1 VYALQQSCHAAR
13 ERVIYQRITF
23 TIFGVRQRRSTNLTE
38 ILKHTRSICSTCGE
52 IVPSTYEVRDNE
64 QVFYTRRCPTHG
76 VVDTDLGYHAAYYRK
91 SFAVEKVMIARYGD
105 GGDTDISQGL
115 SPFPLR
121 KSAGLAILEVTERCN
136 LTCPMCYAFSSPSER
151 DYSLEE
157 IETRLDQLIAV
168 EGKGISLQISGG
180 EPSVRKDLDV
190 IAAMVKRKGFGQLEM
205 VSNGIRLAREPE
217 FAQKL
222 VDWGFT
228 SVYLQFDST
237 RPEDIVKLR
246 AEDLWDVRVKAIA
259 ALERVHLPS
268 TLAVS
273 LYDGLNTDQIQQIVH
288 FAWQHPDTVCAIAFQ
303 AATPFGRFQVDNKVK
318 QGEQKAPR
326 KLRMP
331 EILKLIEEQTGLSQ
345 DLFFPVGEGSPLC
358 NTFSLL
364 KYTKDGYK
372 PIAPNFTLKEFME
385 VVGPRPNMTLRMLTR
400 GRAAILPQLVTNIGG
415 SLKLMKT
422 LWPHIGTDPSFWT
435 SRKTLT
441 LFVKPF
447 MDESDIDMSRI
458 ERCCF
463 HNASPRGVMS
473 FCALNAKMRP
483 AQPHAQESAFVPLP
497 TRRSRQHLVS

>member
-1 VYALQQSCHAAR
+1 MA
-13 ERVIYQRITF
+13 
-23 TIFGVRQRRSTNLTE
+23 E
-38 ILKHTRSICSTCGE
+38 ILKQTRSICSACGE
-52 IVPSTYEVRDNE
+52 IVPAMYEVRENE
-64 QVFYTRRCPTHG
+64 QVFFTRTCPTHG

-91 SFAVEKVMIARYGD
+91 SFNVEKLMIERYGD
-105 GGDTDISQGL
+105 GGDTDISKGL

-121 KSAGLAILEVTERCN
+121 KPAGLAILEVTERCN
-136 LTCPMCYAFSSPSER
+136 LTCPMCYAYSSPSER

-157 IETRLDQLIAV
+157 IEMRLDQLIAV

-180 EPSVRKDLDV
+180 EPSVRKDLDK

-205 VSNGIRLAREPE
+205 VSNGIRLAREPD
-217 FAQKL
+217 FAEKM
-222 VDWGFT
+222 VEWGFT

-237 RPEDIVKLR
+237 RPEDIIKLR
-246 AEDLWDVRVKAIA
+246 GEDLWDVRVKAIA
-259 ALERVHLPS
+259 ALERVKLPS

-273 LYDGLNTDQIQQIVH
+273 LYDGLNSDQIQQVIH
-288 FAWQHPDTVCAIAFQ
+288 FAWQHPGTVCAIAFQ
-303 AATPFGRFQVDNKVK
+303 AATPFGRFEVKNDDNSASN
-318 QGEQKAPR
+318 GNGNGHSTTEEPRAPR

-331 EILKLIEEQTGLSQ
+331 EILKLIEEQTGVPE

-358 NTFSLL
+358 NTFTLL
-364 KYTKDGYK
+364 KYTKEGYK
-372 PIAPNFTLKEFME
+372 PIAPNFTLKEFMD
-385 VVGPRPNMTLRMLTR
+385 VMGPRPNMTLRMLTR
-400 GRAAILPQLVTNIGG
+400 GRSAVLPQIVSNIGG

-483 AQPHAQESAFVPLP
+483 AQPHANESAFVPLP
-497 TRRSRQHLVS
+497 TRRSKQQVVPAH

>member
-1 VYALQQSCHAAR
+1 
-13 ERVIYQRITF
+13 
-23 TIFGVRQRRSTNLTE
+23 LTE
-38 ILKHTRSICSTCGE
+38 ILKHTRSICSSCGE
-52 IVPSTYEVRDNE
+52 IIPAAYEVRDQE
-64 QVFYTRRCPTHG
+64 QVFFSRNCPIHG
-76 VVDTDLGYHAAYYRK
+76 IMDTDLGYHAAYYRK
-91 SFAVEKVMIARYGD
+91 SFHVERMMIERYGD
-105 GGDTDISQGL
+105 GGDTDISKGL

-121 KSAGLAILEVTERCN
+121 KPAGLAILEVTERCN
-136 LTCPMCYAFSSPSER
+136 LTCPMCYAYSSPSER

-180 EPSVRKDLDV
+180 EPSVRKDLDK

-205 VSNGIRLAREPE
+205 VSNGIRLAREPD
-217 FAQKL
+217 FAEKL
-222 VDWGFT
+222 VEWGFT

-237 RPEDIVKLR
+237 RPEDIIKLR
-246 AEDLWDVRVKAIA
+246 GEDLWNVREKAIT
-259 ALERVHLPS
+259 ALERVKLPS

-273 LYDGLNTDQIQQIVH
+273 LYDGLNSDQVQQVIH

-303 AATPFGRFQVDNKVK
+303 AATPFGRFEVNNEEDIANGNGHSSTKRP
-318 QGEQKAPR
+318 APPR

-331 EILKLIEEQTGLSQ
+331 EILKLIEEQAGIPE

-358 NTFSLL
+358 NTFTLL
-364 KYTKDGYK
+364 KYTKEGYK
-372 PIAPNFTLKEFME
+372 PIAPNFTLREFME
-385 VVGPRPNMTLRMLTR
+385 VMGPHPNMTLRMLTR
-400 GRAAILPQLVTNIGG
+400 GRAAVLPQIVSNIGG

-483 AQPHAQESAFVPLP
+483 AQPHASESAFVPLP
-497 TRRSRQHLVS
+497 TRRSKEHTMPAH

>member
-1 VYALQQSCHAAR
+1 
-13 ERVIYQRITF
+13 
-23 TIFGVRQRRSTNLTE
+23 LTE
-38 ILKHTRSICSTCGE
+38 ILKQTRSICSACGE
-52 IVPSTYEVRDNE
+52 IVPATYEVRDNE
-64 QVFYTRRCPTHG
+64 QVFFSRTCPMHG
-76 VVDTDLGYHAAYYRK
+76 VVDTDLGYHAPFYRK
-91 SFAVEKVMIARYGD
+91 SFNVEKLMIERYGD
-105 GGDTDISQGL
+105 GGSTDISKGL

-121 KSAGLAILEVTERCN
+121 KPAGLAILEVTERCN
-136 LTCPMCYAFSSPSER
+136 LTCPMCYAYSSPLER

-180 EPSVRKDLDV
+180 EPSVRKDLDK
-190 IAAMVKRKGFGQLEM
+190 IAAMVKQKGFGQLEM
-205 VSNGIRLAREPE
+205 VSNGIRLAREPD
-217 FAQKL
+217 FAEKL
-222 VDWGFT
+222 VAWGFT

-237 RPEDIVKLR
+237 RPADILKLR
-246 AEDLWDVRVKAIA
+246 GEELWDVRVKATA
-259 ALERVHLPS
+259 ALERVKLPS

-273 LYDGLNTDQIQQIVH
+273 LYDGLNSDQIQQVID
-288 FAWQHPDTVCAIAFQ
+288 FAWQHPGTVCAIAFQ
-303 AATPFGRFQVDNKVK
+303 AATPFGRFEVNNGSNGD
-318 QGEQKAPR
+318 GHPAPR

-331 EILKLIEEQTGLSQ
+331 EILQLIEEQTGISQ

-358 NTFSLL
+358 NTFTLL
-364 KYTKDGYK
+364 KYTREGYK
-372 PIAPNFTLKEFME
+372 PIAPNFSLQEFME
-385 VVGPRPNMTLRMLTR
+385 VMGPRPNMTLRMLTR
-400 GRAAILPQLVTNIGG
+400 GRAAVLPQIVSNIGG

-473 FCALNAKMRP
+473 FCALNARMRP
-483 AQPHAQESAFVPLP
+483 AQPHASESAFVPLP
-497 TRRSRQHLVS
+497 TRRSKQQVV

>member
-1 VYALQQSCHAAR
+1 LA
-13 ERVIYQRITF
+13 
-23 TIFGVRQRRSTNLTE
+23 E
-38 ILKHTRSICSTCGE
+38 ILKQTRSICSACGE
-52 IVPSTYEVRDNE
+52 IIPATYEVRDNE
-64 QVFYTRRCPTHG
+64 QVFFTRTCPSHG
-76 VVDTDLGYHAAYYRK
+76 IVETDLGYHAAYYRR
-91 SFAVEKVMIARYGD
+91 SFDVEKIMIERYGD
-105 GGDTDISQGL
+105 GGNTDISKGL

-121 KSAGLAILEVTERCN
+121 KPAGLAILEVTERCN
-136 LTCPMCYAFSSPSER
+136 LTCPMCYAYSSPSER

-157 IETRLDQLIAV
+157 IEIRLDQLIAV

-180 EPSVRKDLDV
+180 EPSVRKDLDK

-205 VSNGIRLAREPE
+205 VSNGIRLAREPD
-217 FAQKL
+217 FAKKL
-222 VDWGFT
+222 VEWGFT

-237 RPEDIVKLR
+237 RPEDIIKLR
-246 AEDLWDVRVKAIA
+246 GEDLWDVRKKAIA
-259 ALERVHLPS
+259 ALERVKLPS

-273 LYDGLNTDQIQQIVH
+273 LYDGLNTDQIQQVID
-288 FAWQHPDTVCAIAFQ
+288 FAWQHPGTVCAIAFQ
-303 AATPFGRFQVDNKVK
+303 AATPFGRFEVDNSKTNGNEHADTA
-318 QGEQKAPR
+318 QPRTPR

-331 EILKLIEEQTGLSQ
+331 EILKLIEEQTGVSQ

-358 NTFSLL
+358 NTFTLL

-385 VVGPRPNMTLRMLTR
+385 VMGPHPNMTLRMLTR
-400 GRAAILPQLVTNIGG
+400 GRSAVLPQIVTNIGG

-473 FCALNAKMRP
+473 FCALNARMRP
-483 AQPHAQESAFVPLP
+483 AQPHANESAFVPLP
-497 TRRSRQHLVS
+497 TRRTKQQAAPTH

>member
-1 VYALQQSCHAAR
+1 MA
-13 ERVIYQRITF
+13 
-23 TIFGVRQRRSTNLTE
+23 E
-38 ILKHTRSICSTCGE
+38 ILKQTRSICSTCGE
-52 IVPSTYEVRDNE
+52 IVPAAYEVRNDE
-64 QVFYTRRCPTHG
+64 QVFFTRNCPAHG
-76 VVDTDLGYHAAYYRK
+76 QVDTDLGFHAAYYRK
-91 SFAVEKVMIARYGD
+91 SFTVEKMMVQRYGD
-105 GGDTDISQGL
+105 GENTDISQGL

-121 KSAGLAILEVTERCN
+121 KPAGLAILEVTERCN
-136 LTCPMCYAFSSPSER
+136 LTCPMCYAYSSPAGR

-180 EPSVRKDLDV
+180 EPSVRKDLDQ
-190 IAAMVKRKGFGQLEM
+190 IAAMVKGKGFGQLEM
-205 VSNGIRLAREPE
+205 VSNGIRLAREVD
-217 FAQKL
+217 FAGKL
-222 VDWGFT
+222 VKWGFT

-237 RPEDIVKLR
+237 RPEDIIKLR
-246 AEDLWDVRVKAIA
+246 GEDLWGVREKAIA
-259 ALERVHLPS
+259 ALERVKLPS

-273 LYDGLNTDQIQQIVH
+273 LYDGLNSDQIQQVIH

-303 AATPFGRFQVDNKVK
+303 AATPFGRFEVHND
-318 QGEQKAPR
+318 GEDEDGRGTDHRMRVPR

-331 EILKLIEEQTGLSQ
+331 EILQLIEEQTGIAQ

-358 NTFSLL
+358 NSFSLL

-372 PIAPNFTLKEFME
+372 PIAPNFTLKEFMD
-385 VVGPRPNMTLRMLTR
+385 VMGPRPNMTLRMLTR

-483 AQPHAQESAFVPLP
+483 AQPHASETAFIPLP
-497 TRRSRQHLVS
+497 TRRTRQHSEVTEP

>member
-1 VYALQQSCHAAR
+1 MV
-13 ERVIYQRITF
+13 
-23 TIFGVRQRRSTNLTE
+23 E
-38 ILKHTRSICSTCGE
+38 ILKQTRSICSACGE
-52 IVPSTYEVRDNE
+52 IVPATYEVRADE
-64 QVFYTRRCPTHG
+64 RVYFSRTCPEHG
-76 VVDTDLGYHAAYYRK
+76 GVDTDLGPHAAYYRK
-91 SFAVEKVMIARYGD
+91 SFNVEKLMIERYGD
-105 GGDTDISQGL
+105 GGDTDISRGL

-121 KSAGLAILEVTERCN
+121 KPAGLAILEVTERCN
-136 LTCPMCYAFSSPSER
+136 LTCPMCYAYSSPSER
-151 DYSLEE
+151 DYTLAE
-157 IETRLDQLIAV
+157 IEMRLDQLIEV

-180 EPSVRKDLDV
+180 EPSVRKDLDQ
-190 IAAMVKRKGFGQLEM
+190 IAAMVRRKGFGHLEM
-205 VSNGIRLAREPE
+205 VSNGIRLAREAD
-217 FAQKL
+217 FAAKL
-222 VDWGFT
+222 VSWGFT

-237 RPEDIVKLR
+237 RADDIVKLR
-246 AEDLWDVRVKAIA
+246 GEDLWEVRQKAVA
-259 ALERVHLPS
+259 ALERVKLPS

-273 LYDGLNTDQIQQIVH
+273 LYDGLNTDQIQQTIH

-303 AATPFGRFQVDNKVK
+303 AATPFGRFEIAGKETPDNE
-318 QGEQKAPR
+318 EQASIANVPR

-331 EILKLIEEQTGLSQ
+331 EILKLIEEQAGIAE

-358 NTFSLL
+358 NAFTLL
-364 KYTKDGYK
+364 KHTKDGYR

-385 VVGPRPNMTLRMLTR
+385 IIGPRPNMTLRMLTR
-400 GRAAILPQLVTNIGG
+400 GRSAVLPQLVTNIGG

-473 FCALNAKMRP
+473 FCALNARMRP
-483 AQPHAQESAFVPLP
+483 AQPHAQESAFIPLP
-497 TRRSRQHLVS
+497 TRRPKVQPVQSM

>member
-1 VYALQQSCHAAR
+1 M
-13 ERVIYQRITF
+13 
-23 TIFGVRQRRSTNLTE
+23 TE
-38 ILKHTRSICSTCGE
+38 ILKQTRSICSICGE
-52 IVPSTYEVRDNE
+52 IVPAVYEVRGNE
-64 QVFYTRRCPTHG
+64 QVFFTRTCPTHG
-76 VVDTDLGYHAAYYRK
+76 IVDTDLGYHAAFYRK
-91 SFAVEKVMIARYGD
+91 SFAVEKIMLQRYGD

-121 KSAGLAILEVTERCN
+121 KPAGLAILEVTERCN

-180 EPSVRKDLDV
+180 EPSVRKDLDQ

-205 VSNGIRLAREPE
+205 VSNGIRLARETD
-217 FAQKL
+217 FAEKL
-222 VDWGFT
+222 VKWGFT

-237 RPEDIVKLR
+237 RPEDIIKLR
-246 AEDLWDVRVKAIA
+246 GEDLWNVREKAVA
-259 ALERVHLPS
+259 ALERVKLPS

-273 LYDGLNTDQIQQIVH
+273 LYDGLNSDQIQQVVH

-303 AATPFGRFQVDNKVK
+303 AATPFGRFEVSNNNADANGGATESKI
-318 QGEQKAPR
+318 KAPR

-331 EILKLIEEQTGLSQ
+331 EILQLIEEQTGVSQ

-364 KYTKDGYK
+364 KYTKEGYK
-372 PIAPNFTLKEFME
+372 PIAPNFTLKEFMD
-385 VVGPRPNMTLRMLTR
+385 VMGPRPNMTLRMLTR

-483 AQPHAQESAFVPLP
+483 AQPHASESAFIPLP
-497 TRRSRQHLVS
+497 TRRARQQPQATVS

>member
-1 VYALQQSCHAAR
+1 M
-13 ERVIYQRITF
+13 
-23 TIFGVRQRRSTNLTE
+23 TE
-38 ILKHTRSICSTCGE
+38 ILKPTRSICSVCGE
-52 IVPSTYEVRDNE
+52 IVPAIYEVRDNE
-64 QVFYTRRCPTHG
+64 QVFFTRSCPSHG
-76 VVDTDLGYHAAYYRK
+76 VVETNLGFHAAYYRK
-91 SFAVEKVMIARYGD
+91 SFEVEKVMIERYGD
-105 GGDTDISQGL
+105 GGDTDISKGL

-121 KSAGLAILEVTERCN
+121 KPAGLAILEVTERCN
-136 LTCPMCYAFSSPSER
+136 LTCPMCYAYSSPSER

-180 EPSVRKDLDV
+180 EPSVRKDLDK

-217 FAQKL
+217 FAEKL
-222 VDWGFT
+222 VEWGFT

-237 RPEDIVKLR
+237 RPEDIFKLR
-246 AEDLWDVRVKAIA
+246 GEDMWDVRVKAIA
-259 ALERVHLPS
+259 ALERVKLPS
-268 TLAVS
+268 TLAVA
-273 LYDGLNTDQIQQIVH
+273 LYDGLNSDQISAIIH

-303 AATPFGRFQVDNKVK
+303 AATPFGRFEVNKDEVDGDVAP
-318 QGEQKAPR
+318 APR

-331 EILKLIEEQTGLSQ
+331 EILQLIEEQTGIAE

-364 KYTKDGYK
+364 KYTKEGYK
-372 PIAPNFTLKEFME
+372 PIAPNFTLQEFMD
-385 VVGPRPNMTLRMLTR
+385 VMGPRPNMTLRMLTR
-400 GRAAILPQLVTNIGG
+400 GRAAILPQIVSNIGG

-473 FCALNAKMRP
+473 FCALNARMRP
-483 AQPHAQESAFVPLP
+483 AQPHAEEKAFIPLP
-497 TRRSRQHLVS
+497 TRRAKSQAGTS

>member
-1 VYALQQSCHAAR
+1 MA
-13 ERVIYQRITF
+13 
-23 TIFGVRQRRSTNLTE
+23 E
-38 ILKHTRSICSTCGE
+38 ILKQTRSICSACGE
-52 IVPSTYEVRDNE
+52 IVPATYEVREQE
-64 QVFYTRRCPTHG
+64 QVFFSRVCPVHG
-76 VVDTDLGYHAAYYRK
+76 VVDTNLGYHAAYYRK
-91 SFAVEKVMIARYGD
+91 SFHVENLMIERYGD
-105 GGDTDISQGL
+105 GGDTDISKGL
-115 SPFPLR
+115 SPFALR
-121 KSAGLAILEVTERCN
+121 KPAGLAILEVTERCN
-136 LTCPMCYAFSSPSER
+136 LTCPMCYAYSSPSER

-180 EPSVRKDLDV
+180 EPSVRKDLDQ
-190 IAAMVKRKGFGQLEM
+190 IAALVKRKGFGQLEM
-205 VSNGIRLAREPE
+205 VSNGIRLAREAD
-217 FAQKL
+217 FAEKL
-222 VDWGFT
+222 VSWGFT

-237 RPEDIVKLR
+237 RPEDIMKLR
-246 AEDLWDVRVKAIA
+246 GEDLWEVRQKAIA
-259 ALERVHLPS
+259 ALERVKLPS

-273 LYDGLNTDQIQQIVH
+273 LYDGLNSDQIQQVVH

-303 AATPFGRFQVDNKVK
+303 AATPFGRFEIAGKEIEAQGGKEQVST
-318 QGEQKAPR
+318 APR

-331 EILKLIEEQTGLSQ
+331 EILKLIEEQTGVSQ

-358 NTFSLL
+358 NAFTLL
-364 KYTKDGYK
+364 KHTKEGYK
-372 PIAPNFTLKEFME
+372 PMAPNFTLQEFMG
-385 VVGPRPNMTLRMLTR
+385 VMGPRPNMTLRMLTR
-400 GRAAILPQLVTNIGG
+400 GRAAILPQIVTNIGG

-483 AQPHAQESAFVPLP
+483 AQPHAQESAFISLP
-497 TRRSRQHLVS
+497 TRRARPQSTAVQ

>member
-1 VYALQQSCHAAR
+1 MS
-13 ERVIYQRITF
+13 
-23 TIFGVRQRRSTNLTE
+23 E
-38 ILKHTRSICSTCGE
+38 ILKQTRSICSTCGE
-52 IVPSTYEVRDNE
+52 IVPATYEVRDNE
-64 QVFYTRRCPTHG
+64 QVFFSRACPMHG
-76 VVDTDLGYHAAYYRK
+76 ITDTDLGYNTAYYRK
-91 SFAVEKVMIARYGD
+91 SFDVEKLMIERYGD
-105 GGDTDISQGL
+105 GGDTDISRGL

-121 KSAGLAILEVTERCN
+121 KPAGLAILEVTERCN
-136 LTCPMCYAFSSPSER
+136 LTCPMCYAYSSPSER

-180 EPSVRKDLDV
+180 EPSVRKDLDT
-190 IAAMVKRKGFGQLEM
+190 IAAMVKRKGFGHLEM
-205 VSNGIRLAREPE
+205 VSNGIRLAREPG
-217 FAQKL
+217 FAEKL
-222 VDWGFT
+222 VAWGFT

-237 RPEDIVKLR
+237 RPEDIIKLR
-246 AEDLWDVRVKAIA
+246 GENLWDVRVKAIA
-259 ALERVHLPS
+259 ALERVKLPS

-273 LYDGLNTDQIQQIVH
+273 LYDGLNSDQVQQVIH

-303 AATPFGRFQVDNKVK
+303 AATPFGRFEVNIADTTSNSNSNGHTVH
-318 QGEQKAPR
+318 EQSTVPR

-331 EILKLIEEQTGLSQ
+331 EILKLIEQQTGISE

-358 NTFSLL
+358 NSFTLL
-364 KYTKDGYK
+364 KYTREGYK
-372 PIAPNFTLKEFME
+372 PIAPNFTLKEFMD
-385 VVGPRPNMTLRMLTR
+385 VMGARPNMTLRMLTR
-400 GRAAILPQLVTNIGG
+400 GRSAVLPQIVTNIGG

-473 FCALNAKMRP
+473 FCALNARMRP
-483 AQPHAQESAFVPLP
+483 ARPHADENAFIPLP
-497 TRRSRQHLVS
+497 TRRPKPQAIQVHSEA

>member
-1 VYALQQSCHAAR
+1 MLVHDLLLSK
-13 ERVIYQRITF
+13 
-23 TIFGVRQRRSTNLTE
+23 GRSTTLTE
-38 ILKHTRSICSTCGE
+38 ILKQTRSICSACGE
-52 IVPSTYEVRDNE
+52 IVPATYEVRENE
-64 QVFYTRRCPTHG
+64 QVFFSRTCPTHG
-76 VVDTDLGYHAAYYRK
+76 VVDTDLGYHARYYRK
-91 SFAVEKVMIARYGD
+91 SFQVEKLMIERYGD
-105 GGDTDISQGL
+105 GGSNDISKGL

-121 KSAGLAILEVTERCN
+121 KPAGLAILEVTERCN
-136 LTCPMCYAFSSPSER
+136 LTCPMCYAYSSPSER

-157 IETRLDQLIAV
+157 IETRLDQLTAV

-180 EPSVRKDLDV
+180 EPSVRKDLDK

-205 VSNGIRLAREPE
+205 VSNGIRLAREPD
-217 FAQKL
+217 FAEKL
-222 VDWGFT
+222 VEWGFT

-237 RPEDIVKLR
+237 RPEDIIKLR
-246 AEDLWDVRVKAIA
+246 GEDLWDVREKAIA
-259 ALERVHLPS
+259 ALERVKLPS

-273 LYDGLNTDQIQQIVH
+273 LYDGLNSDQIQQAIH
-288 FAWQHPDTVCAIAFQ
+288 FAWQHPGTVCAIAFQ
-303 AATPFGRFQVDNKVK
+303 AATPFGRFEIGATNGSNGHSEHGQ
-318 QGEQKAPR
+318 PR

-331 EILKLIEEQTGLSQ
+331 EILKLIEEQAGVPE

-364 KYTKDGYK
+364 KYTKEGYK
-372 PIAPNFTLKEFME
+372 PIAPNFTLEEFME
-385 VVGPRPNMTLRMLTR
+385 VMGPRPNMTLRMLTR
-400 GRAAILPQLVTNIGG
+400 GRAAVLPQIVSNIGG

-497 TRRSRQHLVS
+497 TRRAKQRQAVAH

>member
-1 VYALQQSCHAAR
+1 M
-13 ERVIYQRITF
+13 
-23 TIFGVRQRRSTNLTE
+23 TE
-38 ILKHTRSICSTCGE
+38 ILKQTRSICSTCGE
-52 IVPSTYEVRDNE
+52 IIPAMYEVRDNQ
-64 QVFYTRRCPTHG
+64 QVVFTRTCPSHG
-76 VVDTDLGYHAAYYRK
+76 TADTDLGYHAAFYRK
-91 SFAVEKVMIARYGD
+91 SFEIEKIMIQRYGD
-105 GGDTDISQGL
+105 GGDTDISKGL

-121 KSAGLAILEVTERCN
+121 KPAGLAILEVTERCN
-136 LTCPMCYAFSSPSER
+136 LTCPMCYAYSSPSER

-157 IETRLDQLIAV
+157 IELRLDQLIAV

-180 EPSVRKDLDV
+180 EPSVRKDLDN
-190 IAAMVKRKGFGQLEM
+190 IAAMVKSKGFGQLEM
-205 VSNGIRLAREPE
+205 VSNGIRLAREPD
-217 FAQKL
+217 FAEKL
-222 VDWGFT
+222 VSWGFT

-237 RPEDIVKLR
+237 RPGDIIKLR

-259 ALERVHLPS
+259 ALERVKLPS
-268 TLAVS
+268 TLAVP
-273 LYDGLNTDQIQQIVH
+273 LYDGLNTDQIQQVVN

-303 AATPFGRFQVDNKVK
+303 AATPFGRFEVNNDHPV
-318 QGEQKAPR
+318 GASRSAPRSAPR

-331 EILKLIEEQTGLSQ
+331 DILQLIEQQTGVPQ

-358 NTFSLL
+358 NTFTLL
-364 KYTKDGYK
+364 KYTSEGYK
-372 PIAPNFTLKEFME
+372 PIAPNFTLKEFMD
-385 VVGPRPNMTLRMLTR
+385 VMGPRPNMTLRMLTR
-400 GRAAILPQLVTNIGG
+400 GRAAILPQIVTNIGG

-473 FCALNAKMRP
+473 FCALNAKLRP
-483 AQPHAQESAFVPLP
+483 AQPHAEEKAFIPLP
-497 TRRSRQHLVS
+497 TRRAKQQTAATNSMSKSV

>member
-1 VYALQQSCHAAR
+1 LA
-13 ERVIYQRITF
+13 
-23 TIFGVRQRRSTNLTE
+23 E
-38 ILKHTRSICSTCGE
+38 ILKQTRSICSTCGE
-52 IVPSTYEVRDNE
+52 IVPATYEVRDNE
-64 QVFYTRRCPTHG
+64 QVFFSRRCPTHG
-76 VVDTDLGYHAAYYRK
+76 VVDTDLGYHAAFYRK
-91 SFAVEKVMIARYGD
+91 SFDVEKIMIARYGD

-121 KSAGLAILEVTERCN
+121 KPAGLAILEVTERCN
-136 LTCPMCYAFSSPSER
+136 LTCPMCYAYSSPSER
-151 DYSLEE
+151 DYTLEE
-157 IETRLDQLIAV
+157 IETRLDQLIAI

-190 IAAMVKRKGFGQLEM
+190 IAATVKRKGFGQLEM
-205 VSNGIRLAREPE
+205 VSNGIRLAREPD
-217 FAQKL
+217 FAEKL
-222 VDWGFT
+222 VKWGFT

-237 RPEDIVKLR
+237 RPQDIEKLR
-246 AEDLWDVRVKAIA
+246 GEDLWEVRVKAIA
-259 ALERVHLPS
+259 ALERVKLPS

-273 LYDGLNTDQIQQIVH
+273 LYDGLNSDQIQQVVH

-303 AATPFGRFQVDNKVK
+303 AATPFGRFEVNNGNKHANGNGHAA
-318 QGEQKAPR
+318 QETRAPR

-331 EILKLIEEQTGLSQ
+331 DILKLIEEQTGVSQ

-358 NTFSLL
+358 NTFTLL
-364 KYTKDGYK
+364 KYTKEGYK
-372 PIAPNFTLKEFME
+372 PIAPNFTLKEFMD
-385 VVGPRPNMTLRMLTR
+385 VMGPRPNMTLRMLTR
-400 GRAAILPQLVTNIGG
+400 GRAAILPQIVSNIGG

-447 MDESDIDMSRI
+447 MDESDIDMSRV

-473 FCALNAKMRP
+473 FCALNARMRP
-483 AQPHAQESAFVPLP
+483 AQPHASESAFVPLP
-497 TRRSRQHLVS
+497 TRRVKEQSAAAR

>member
-1 VYALQQSCHAAR
+1 M
-13 ERVIYQRITF
+13 F
-23 TIFGVRQRRSTNLTE
+23 E
-38 ILKHTRSICSTCGE
+38 ILKQTRSICSVCGE
-52 IVPSTYEVRDNE
+52 IVPAAYEVRTNE
-64 QVFYTRRCPTHG
+64 QVFFTRTCPMHG
-76 VVDTDLGYHAAYYRK
+76 VVDTDLGDHAAFYRK
-91 SFAVEKVMIARYGD
+91 SFQVEKVMIARYGD

-121 KSAGLAILEVTERCN
+121 KPAGLAIIEVTERCN
-136 LTCPMCYAFSSPSER
+136 LTCPMCYAYSSPSER

-157 IETRLDQLIAV
+157 IEMRLDQLIAV

-190 IAAMVKRKGFGQLEM
+190 VAAMVKRKGFGQLEM
-205 VSNGIRLAREPE
+205 VSNGIRLAREPG

-222 VDWGFT
+222 VEWGFT

-237 RPEDIVKLR
+237 RPEDIIKLR
-246 AEDLWDVRVKAIA
+246 NEDLWDVRVKAIA
-259 ALERVHLPS
+259 ALERAHLPS

-273 LYDGLNTDQIQQIVH
+273 LYDGLNTDQIQQVIH

-303 AATPFGRFQVDNKVK
+303 AATPFGRFQVDNSNGAEV
-318 QGEQKAPR
+318 EQKPLR

-331 EILKLIEEQTGLSQ
+331 EILKLIEEQAGVSQ

-364 KYTKDGYK
+364 KHTKDGYK

-497 TRRSRQHLVS
+497 TRRTKQPVTN

>member
-1 VYALQQSCHAAR
+1 M
-13 ERVIYQRITF
+13 
-23 TIFGVRQRRSTNLTE
+23 
-38 ILKHTRSICSTCGE
+38 
-52 IVPSTYEVRDNE
+52 
-64 QVFYTRRCPTHG
+64 HG
-76 VVDTDLGYHAAYYRK
+76 VVDTDLGDHAAFYRK
-91 SFAVEKVMIARYGD
+91 SFQVEKVMIARYGD

-121 KSAGLAILEVTERCN
+121 KPAGLAIIEVTERCN
-136 LTCPMCYAFSSPSER
+136 LTCPMCYAYSSPSER

-157 IETRLDQLIAV
+157 IEMRLDQLIAV

-205 VSNGIRLAREPE
+205 VSNGIRLAREPG

-222 VDWGFT
+222 VEWGFT

-237 RPEDIVKLR
+237 RPEDIIKLR
-246 AEDLWDVRVKAIA
+246 NEDLWDVRVKAIA
-259 ALERVHLPS
+259 ALERAHLPS

-273 LYDGLNTDQIQQIVH
+273 LYDGLNTDQIQQVIH

-303 AATPFGRFQVDNKVK
+303 AATPFGRFQVDNSNGAEV
-318 QGEQKAPR
+318 EQKPLR

-331 EILKLIEEQTGLSQ
+331 EILKLIEEQAGVSQ

-364 KYTKDGYK
+364 KHTKDGYK

-497 TRRSRQHLVS
+497 TRRTKQPVTN

>member
-1 VYALQQSCHAAR
+1 M
-13 ERVIYQRITF
+13 
-23 TIFGVRQRRSTNLTE
+23 TE
-38 ILKHTRSICSTCGE
+38 ILKE
-52 IVPSTYEVRDNE
+52 IVPATYEVRDNE
-64 QVFYTRRCPTHG
+64 QVFFTRTCPSHG
-76 VVDTDLGYHAAYYRK
+76 KVDTDLGHHAAYYRK
-91 SFAVEKVMIARYGD
+91 SFDIEKIMIERYGD
-105 GGDTDISQGL
+105 GGNTDISQGL

-121 KSAGLAILEVTERCN
+121 KPAGLAILEVTERCN
-136 LTCPMCYAFSSPSER
+136 LTCPMCYAYSSPSER

-157 IETRLDQLIAV
+157 IETRLDQLIAI

-180 EPSVRKDLDV
+180 EPSVRKDLDQ
-190 IAAMVKRKGFGQLEM
+190 IAAMVRRKGFGQLEM

-217 FAQKL
+217 FAEKL
-222 VDWGFT
+222 VEWGFT

-237 RPEDIVKLR
+237 RPEDIFKLR
-246 AEDLWDVRVKAIA
+246 GEDLWDVRVKAIA
-259 ALERVHLPS
+259 ALERVKLPS

-273 LYDGLNTDQIQQIVH
+273 LYDGLNSDQIQQVVH

-303 AATPFGRFQVDNKVK
+303 AATPFGRFEVNNRDAGANGNGLAGTEKPA
-318 QGEQKAPR
+318 APR

-331 EILKLIEEQTGLSQ
+331 EILKLIEEQTGVSE

-364 KYTKDGYK
+364 KYTKEGYK
-372 PIAPNFTLKEFME
+372 PIAPNFTLKEFMD
-385 VVGPRPNMTLRMLTR
+385 VMGPRPNMTLRMLTR
-400 GRAAILPQLVTNIGG
+400 GRAAILPQIVSNIGG

-483 AQPHAQESAFVPLP
+483 AQPHADEKAFIPLP
-497 TRRSRQHLVS
+497 TRRARQQTVVAHLRTT

>member
-1 VYALQQSCHAAR
+1 
-13 ERVIYQRITF
+13 
-23 TIFGVRQRRSTNLTE
+23 
-38 ILKHTRSICSTCGE
+38 
-52 IVPSTYEVRDNE
+52 
-64 QVFYTRRCPTHG
+64 
-76 VVDTDLGYHAAYYRK
+76 
-91 SFAVEKVMIARYGD
+91 
-105 GGDTDISQGL
+105 
-115 SPFPLR
+115 
-121 KSAGLAILEVTERCN
+121 
-136 LTCPMCYAFSSPSER
+136 
-151 DYSLEE
+151 
-157 IETRLDQLIAV
+157 
-168 EGKGISLQISGG
+168 
-180 EPSVRKDLDV
+180 
-190 IAAMVKRKGFGQLEM
+190 MVKSKGFGHLEM

-217 FAQKL
+217 FAEKL
-222 VDWGFT
+222 VSWGFT

-237 RPEDIVKLR
+237 RPADIIKLR

-259 ALERVHLPS
+259 ALERVKLPS

-273 LYDGLNTDQIQQIVH
+273 LYDGLNTDQVQQVID

-303 AATPFGRFQVDNKVK
+303 AATPFGRFEVK
-318 QGEQKAPR
+318 NDHHELNVGTQFIAPAAQPAAPR

-331 EILKLIEEQTGLSQ
+331 EILQLIEQQTGVSQ

-358 NTFSLL
+358 NTFTLL
-364 KYTKDGYK
+364 KYSREGYK

-385 VVGPRPNMTLRMLTR
+385 VIGPRPNMTLRMLTR
-400 GRAAILPQLVTNIGG
+400 GRAAVLPQIITNLGG

-483 AQPHAQESAFVPLP
+483 AQPHADEKAFIPLP
-497 TRRSRQHLVS
+497 TRRPKQQTSATN